1 MTSLFPETRRSL
13 TIEITARIPTT
24 THQSKQ
30 IITFRPKGRAPISS
44 IANTPNLNEAIAQ
57 WDRILAPHAPGSP
70 LKGAIRLSCV
80 FTFPWRETEPGKNR
94 VPEGILHTSRPDL
107 SNLIKTMEDRLQEL
121 GYVEDDARIA
131 QYGEVTKL
139 WGDHPGLRLTLE
151 EIG

>member
-24 THQSKQ
+24 THQRKK
-30 IITFRPKGRAPISS
+30 ITTIQVQGRTITS
-44 IANTPNLNEAIAQ
+44 IGNTRELNEAIEQ
-57 WDRILAPHAPGSP
+57 WDRILAPHAPSSP

>member
-1 MTSLFPETRRSL
+1 MTFELTSDGQIRLVVETSNW
-13 TIEITARIPTT
+13 P
-24 THQSKQ
+24 HSK

-57 WDRILAPHAPGSP
+57 WDRILAPHAPSSP
-70 LKGAIRLSCV
+70 LRGAVRLSCV